1 VALAQDAR
9 RAEDSLKI
17 SKIMAIVIFKIFTKY
32 IAKLERKIRL
42 YPLYLLPILLLFL
55 YQPAHADVWGYVDD
69 KGVAH
74 FAAERVDAR
83 YELFFK
89 GGESFDTQQ
98 GVASKNSA
106 NSANVVINGHSTSET
121 AASVAAK
128 DRANSK
134 IQAYFDVSPS
144 FKSVQHHMREA
155 AKTYRIDFELLQALI
170 VAESGFDALA
180 VSPKGAIG
188 LMQLMPD
195 TAKRFGVSADKNNS
209 VEQKLRDP
217 KININAGSKYLR
229 TLINMFPGQMELA
242 IASYN
247 AGEGAVQKFGNKIP
261 PYKETQNYVKTVIQ
275 TYLALKPPVVITSL
289 RNAAVVESAPTRIRM
304 QMGGATIGGAAG
316 RGNMIAPMAAA
327 DTATVQN

>member
-1 VALAQDAR
+1 MFNFFC
-9 RAEDSLKI
+9 KI
-17 SKIMAIVIFKIFTKY
+17 GKICLQPA
-32 IAKLERKIRL
+32 
-42 YPLYLLPILLLFL
+42 YLLPILLLFFNQ
-55 YQPAHADVWGYVDD
+55 YAHADVYGFIDE

-98 GVASKNSA
+98 GIPSRSTANGALSGQSAPENTASL
-106 NSANVVINGHSTSET
+106 
-121 AASVAAK
+121 AAK
-128 DRANSK
+128 DKANSK

-144 FKSVQHHMREA
+144 FKAVRHHMREA
-155 AKTYRIDFELLQALI
+155 AQTYRIDFELLQALI
-170 VAESGFDALA
+170 VAESGFDSLA

-195 TAKRFGVSADKNNS
+195 TAKRFGVSADKKNS

-217 KININAGSKYLR
+217 KTNINAGAKYLR

-247 AGEGAVQKFGNKIP
+247 AGEGAVQKYGNKIP
-261 PYKETQNYVKTVIQ
+261 PYKETQNYVQTVIQ

-289 RNAAVVESAPTRIRM
+289 RSANTSENAPNRIRL
-304 QMGGATIGGAAG
+304 QMGGAVG
-316 RGNMIAPMAAA
+316 RGNMVSPIASA
-327 DTATVQN
+327 DATTVQN

>member
-1 VALAQDAR
+1 MMQMIRFAIKSIAIFMD
-9 RAEDSLKI
+9 KI
-17 SKIMAIVIFKIFTKY
+17 CHQPA
-32 IAKLERKIRL
+32 
-42 YPLYLLPILLLFL
+42 YLLPILLLFSQQNAL
-55 YQPAHADVWGYVDD
+55 ADLWGFIDE

-98 GVASKNSA
+98 GLASKSDSKNAKNSIE
-106 NSANVVINGHSTSET
+106 NGRVTGQSAPES
-121 AASVAAK
+121 AASLAAK
-128 DRANSK
+128 DKANSK

-144 FKSVQHHMREA
+144 FKSVRHHMRDA
-155 AKTYRIDFELLQALI
+155 AKTHRIDFELLQALI
-170 VAESGFDALA
+170 VAESGFDSLA

-195 TAKRFGVSADKNNS
+195 TAKRFGVNADKKTS

-217 KININAGSKYLR
+217 KININAGAKYLR

-247 AGEGAVQKFGNKIP
+247 AGEGAVQKYGNKIP

-289 RNAAVVESAPTRIRM
+289 RNAAAAENTPTRVRM
-304 QMGGATIGGAAG
+304 QMGGAPVGGAAG
-316 RGNMIAPMAAA
+316 RGNMVSPIASA
-327 DTATVQN
+327 DASTVQN

>member
-1 VALAQDAR
+1 MVFILVN
-9 RAEDSLKI
+9 K
-17 SKIMAIVIFKIFTKY
+17 
-32 IAKLERKIRL
+32 IAKFIGEICHQ
-42 YPLYLLPILLLFL
+42 PVYLLLILLLFSQ
-55 YQPAHADVWGYVDD
+55 QPARADVWGFVDD

-74 FAAERVDAR
+74 FAAERVDTR

-98 GVASKNSA
+98 GAASKNTS
-106 NSANVVINGHSTSET
+106 NGVVAGNLATES
-121 AASVAAK
+121 AASLAAK
-128 DRANSK
+128 DKANSK

-144 FKSVQHHMREA
+144 YKSVRHHMRDA

-188 LMQLMPD
+188 LMQLMPE
-195 TAKRFGVSADKNNS
+195 TAKRFGVNADKNKS

-217 KININAGSKYLR
+217 KTNINAGAKYLR
-229 TLINMFPGQMELA
+229 VLINMFPGKLELA

-247 AGEGAVQKFGNKIP
+247 AGEGAVQKYGNKIP

-275 TYLALKPPVVITSL
+275 TYLALKPPLTLLQAKSVENPDFAASANTS
-289 RNAAVVESAPTRIRM
+289 PTRVRM
-304 QMGGATIGGAAG
+304 QMGAAVVGGAVG
-316 RGNMIAPMAAA
+316 RSNMPVPLATA
-327 DTATVQN
+327 DSSALQN